1 MNAVL
6 KFEVKL
12 MSRKIGMIS
21 LGCPKNQVDA
31 EIMLKKLVDA
41 GYILVQEA
49 DKADVVIVN
58 TCGFIEDAK
67 RESID
72 AILEMA
78 DLKADGL
85 LRKILVTGCLA
96 QRYADEVFSEIP
108 EVDGVIGI
116 GANEDIVAACD
127 ALFESDDAY
136 SSFPE
141 KEKLPLEGGRILT
154 TPEYTAYLKI
164 ADGCSNCCS
173 YCAIPFIR
181 GAFRSRRLED
191 VIEEAKMLCEKGV
204 KEIILVAQD
213 TTRYG
218 EDIYGELKLPELLGE
233 LNKIESLKWIRL
245 LYCYP
250 ERVTDELIDAI
261 LENEKVCHYIDI
273 PMQHA
278 DGEILRAMNRKGDK
292 ESLIK
297 LVEKIRAKIPD
308 IVLRS
313 TFITGFPGETDE
325 NFTVLSEFVNE
336 AQLDRVGCFAYSR
349 EEGTPAYDFE
359 NQVDPETAAERAE
372 VIMDQ
377 QFRINEKKMEEC
389 IGKTLDVLVEGY
401 DPYTDSYYGRSY
413 MDSPD
418 IDNSIILTSGYRIDD
433 GDIVPVEIFDK
444 DEYSLIGEAI

>member
-1 MNAVL
+1 
-6 KFEVKL
+6 
-12 MSRKIGMIS
+12 MSRKVGMIS

-67 RESID
+67 KESID

-78 DLKADGL
+78 DLKEDGL
-85 LRKILVTGCLA
+85 LSKIVVTGCLA
-96 QRYADEVFSEIP
+96 QRYKDEVVSEIP
-108 EVDGVIGI
+108 EVDGVVGI
-116 GANEDIVAACD
+116 GANADIVAVCD
-127 ALFESDDAY
+127 ALFESDELY
-136 SSFPE
+136 TSFPSNE
-141 KEKLPLEGGRILT
+141 ELPLNGGRVLT

-164 ADGCSNCCS
+164 AEGCSNRCS
-173 YCAIPFIR
+173 YCAIPSIR
-181 GAFRSRRLED
+181 GDFRSREMED
-191 VIEEAKMLCEKGV
+191 VIDEANALCEKGV

-213 TTRYG
+213 TTKYG

-233 LNKIESLKWIRL
+233 LSKIEKLQWIRL

-250 ERVTDELIDAI
+250 DRITDELIDAI
-261 LENEKVCHYIDI
+261 AENDKVCNYIDM

-278 DGEILRAMNRKGDK
+278 DGEILKAMNRKGNK
-292 ESLIK
+292 ESLLALI
-297 LVEKIRAKIPD
+297 EKIRARIPD
-308 IVLRS
+308 VVLRS

-325 NFTVLSEFVNE
+325 AFTTLSEFVNE
-336 AQLDRVGCFAYSR
+336 AKLDRVGCFAYSR

-359 NQVDPETAAERAE
+359 NQVDPEVAAERAE
-372 VIMDQ
+372 VIMNQ
-377 QFRINEKKMEEC
+377 QYTIAEAKLEEC

-401 DPYTDSYYGRSY
+401 DPYTDSYYGRTY
-413 MDSPD
+413 MDAPD
-418 IDNSIILTSGYRIDD
+418 IDNNVILTSGYRIDD

-444 DEYSLIGEAI
+444 DDYSLIGEAV

>member
-1 MNAVL
+1 
-6 KFEVKL
+6 
-12 MSRKIGMIS
+12 MSRKVGMIS

-78 DLKADGL
+78 DLKTDGL
-85 LRKILVTGCLA
+85 LQKILVTGCLA
-96 QRYADEVFSEIP
+96 QRYSDEVFTEIP

-116 GANEDIVAACD
+116 GANDDIVAVCD
-127 ALFESDDAY
+127 SLFESEEAY
-136 SSFPE
+136 SSFPK
-141 KEKLPLEGGRILT
+141 KEKLPLNGGRILT

-164 ADGCSNCCS
+164 ADGCSNRCS

-181 GAFRSRRLED
+181 GDFRSRKIED
-191 VIEEAKMLCEKGV
+191 VLEEANMLCEKGV
-204 KEIILVAQD
+204 KELVIVAQD

-218 EDIYGELKLPELLGE
+218 EDLYGELKLPELLGE
-233 LNKIESLKWIRL
+233 LNKIEKLQWIRL

-250 ERVTDELIDAI
+250 DRITDELLDAI
-261 LENEKVCHYIDI
+261 VQNEKVCHYIDI

-278 DGEILRAMNRKGDK
+278 SGEVLKAMNRSGNK
-292 ESLIK
+292 ESLLA
-297 LVEKIRAKIPD
+297 LVEKIRTKIPD
-308 IVLRS
+308 VIIRT
-313 TFITGFPGETDE
+313 TFITGFPGETEED
-325 NFTVLSEFVNE
+325 FTTLSEFVNE
-336 AQLDRVGCFAYSR
+336 AELDRVGCFAYSR
-349 EEGTPAYDFE
+349 EEGTPAFDFE
-359 NQVDPETAAERAE
+359 NQVDSEIAAGRAE

-377 QFRINEKKMEEC
+377 QFRINEKKQDEYM
-389 IGKTLDVLVEGY
+389 GKTLDVLVEGY

-418 IDNSIILTSGYRIDD
+418 IDNTIIFTSGYRIDD

-444 DEYSLIGEAI
+444 DEYSLIGEAV

>member
-1 MNAVL
+1 
-6 KFEVKL
+6 
-12 MSRKIGMIS
+12 MSRKVGMIS

-67 RESID
+67 KESID

-78 DLKADGL
+78 DLKEDGL
-85 LRKILVTGCLA
+85 LSKIVVTGCLA
-96 QRYADEVFSEIP
+96 ERYKDEVVSEIP
-108 EVDGVIGI
+108 EVDGVVGI
-116 GANEDIVAACD
+116 GANVDIVAVCD
-127 ALFESDDAY
+127 ALFESDELY
-136 SSFPE
+136 TSFPSNE
-141 KEKLPLEGGRILT
+141 ELPLNGGRVLT

-164 ADGCSNCCS
+164 AEGCSNRCS
-173 YCAIPFIR
+173 YCAIPSIR
-181 GAFRSRRLED
+181 GDFRSREMED
-191 VIEEAKMLCEKGV
+191 VIDEANALCEKGV

-213 TTRYG
+213 TTKYG

-233 LNKIESLKWIRL
+233 LSKIEKLQWIRL

-250 ERVTDELIDAI
+250 DRITDELIDAI
-261 LENEKVCHYIDI
+261 AENDKVCNYIDM

-278 DGEILRAMNRKGDK
+278 DGEILKAMNRKGDK
-292 ESLIK
+292 ESLLA
-297 LVEKIRAKIPD
+297 LVEKIRARIPD
-308 IVLRS
+308 VVLRS

-325 NFTVLSEFVNE
+325 AFTTLSEFVNE
-336 AQLDRVGCFAYSR
+336 AKLDRVGCFAYSR

-359 NQVDPETAAERAE
+359 NQVDPEVAAERAE
-372 VIMDQ
+372 VIMNQ
-377 QFRINEKKMEEC
+377 QYTIAEQKLEEC

-401 DPYTDSYYGRSY
+401 DPYTDSYYGRTY
-413 MDSPD
+413 MDAPD
-418 IDNSIILTSGYRIDD
+418 IDNNVILTSGYRIDD

-444 DEYSLIGEAI
+444 DDYSLIGEAV

>member
-1 MNAVL
+1 
-6 KFEVKL
+6 
-12 MSRKIGMIS
+12 MSRKVGMIS

-78 DLKADGL
+78 DLKTDGL
-85 LRKILVTGCLA
+85 LQKILVTGCLA
-96 QRYADEVFSEIP
+96 QRYSDEVFTEIP

-116 GANEDIVAACD
+116 GANDDIVAACD
-127 ALFESDDAY
+127 ALFESEEAY
-136 SSFPE
+136 SNFPE
-141 KEKLPLEGGRILT
+141 KEKLPLNGGRILT

-164 ADGCSNCCS
+164 ADGCSNRCS
-173 YCAIPFIR
+173 YCAIPYIR
-181 GAFRSRRLED
+181 GDFRSRKIED
-191 VIEEAKMLCEKGV
+191 VLEEANMLCEKGV
-204 KEIILVAQD
+204 KELILVAQD

-218 EDIYGELKLPELLGE
+218 EDLYGELKLPELLGE
-233 LNKIESLKWIRL
+233 LNKIEKLQWIRL

-250 ERVTDELIDAI
+250 DRITDELLEAI
-261 LENEKVCHYIDI
+261 AQNEKVCHYIDI

-278 DGEILRAMNRKGDK
+278 SGDILKAMNRSGNK
-292 ESLIK
+292 ESLIE
-297 LVEKIRAKIPD
+297 LVEKIRVKIPD
-308 IVLRS
+308 VVLRT
-313 TFITGFPGETDE
+313 TFITGFPGETEDD
-325 NFTVLSEFVNE
+325 FTILSEFVNE
-336 AQLDRVGCFAYSR
+336 AELDRVGCFAYSR

-359 NQVDPETAAERAE
+359 NQVDSETAAERAE

-377 QFRINEKKMEEC
+377 QFRINEKKQEQCM
-389 IGKTLDVLVEGY
+389 GKTFDVLVEGY

-418 IDNSIILTSGYRIDD
+418 IDNTIIFTSGYRIDD

-444 DEYSLIGEAI
+444 DEYSLIGEAV